1 MIRSLGQSLRLEGG
15 KMYIKKFALVSWV
28 WDWQYS
34 YITVP
39 AAVLREI
46 DKIAKFNEQE
56 KTASS
61 CDKTFYTCEV
71 LSCCSL
77 VYDRNNSSSLDTGAS
92 LLLAICTARYCV
104 DIGISTHRNIH
115 DMIIISMLRRYDCV
129 LAGHLYK
136 RCADSNK
143 WLVRWFRLYQVHTL
157 VSSS

>member
-15 KMYIKKFALVSWV
+15 NVHKKICSSILGLRLTIFLHNCAGGGLAWNWQNSQIQWV
-28 WDWQYS
+28 RKDS
-34 YITVP
+34 KL
-39 AAVLREI
+39 AVTRHFI
-46 DKIAKFNEQE
+46 R
-56 KTASS
+56 
-61 CDKTFYTCEV
+61 V

-77 VYDRNNSSSLDTGAS
+77 VYDRNNSSCLDTGAS

-104 DIGISTHRNIH
+104 DIGISTHRSIH

-143 WLVRWFRLYQVHTL
+143 WLVRWFRLYQVLTL